1 MQQLAGSTPA
11 KRYISILRSLE
22 MKTITKKQIEQLK
35 KTNHAVHI
43 YPRKKIVRVD
53 GHKCYKLS

>member
-1 MQQLAGSTPA
+1 
-11 KRYISILRSLE
+11 